1 MDAPDSVAHGAAKG
15 DEKRSCE
22 STTSLLLQQGRQKSH
37 CFTDLHSSPVV
48 ISRHQ
53 RQPGGAAADE
63 AGRAASTPEFNHNPH
78 DPTRGKAM
86 VVVTWLRTLLARV
99 KTVSTSSPVGTRQL
113 DVRRVSGALDDLLLS
128 FQVHTAKPR
137 QPRQHAAFAL
147 AKADALSPPSRGARF
162 ALLAHAH
169 CLAVPPH
176 AHAPPCVP
184 RAAHAHVRVRRCRVC
199 TASTPYTCRCP
210 TASCSR
216 LSCTRGSSPSPLFS
230 PRRWAP
236 SYPSLSSSS
245 PLPSSASIKWVRSW
259 RARTASTTTTYRSCI
274 WYRHCRRD
282 CAWRPP
288 RHTTT
293 ACPHASSLSD
303 TRPLPPR
310 PTPIPSVASGCLAR
324 GRLGH
329 HSARER
335 AELALA
341 AAPTAAG
348 PATARRARAPCHH
361 CAAAAE
367 RGEGWTA
374 QRRHVRTS
382 GLLAALAQPACHRLV
397 APPDGL
403 RALRRCPHAAL
414 TLRPGHGEPR
424 GEPHLQPILHPSYYA
439 HTHKRTYLPLQAQ
452 IHRRCWNGP
461 GSAAL
466 CGAER
471 TVGDHR
477 EVQSRGKRAPS
488 RALCVPSVRAA
499 RAERTPGADV

>member
-1 MDAPDSVAHGAAKG
+1 MLPVDAPNDAIVWRPPAGMRASALRLQNRYVMSGGVSEADVDAPDSVAHGAAKG

-282 CAWRPP
+282 CAWRLP

-310 PTPIPSVASGCLAR
+310 PTPIPSVASGCPSPHAPPPSH
-324 GRLGH
+324 RLPQGVSLVDDLDIILRASEQSLRSQLHQRQRDQQQPDAHAH
-329 HSARER
+329 HATTAQQRQSGAKAGLLSAATSARAVCWPR
-335 AELALA
+335 SHSQ
-341 AAPTAAG
+341 
-348 PATARRARAPCHH
+348 PATASS
-361 CAAAAE
+361 
-367 RGEGWTA
+367 
-374 QRRHVRTS
+374 RHPT
-382 GLLAALAQPACHRLV
+382 G
-397 APPDGL
+397 
-403 RALRRCPHAAL
+403 
-414 TLRPGHGEPR
+414 
-424 GEPHLQPILHPSYYA
+424 
-439 HTHKRTYLPLQAQ
+439 
-452 IHRRCWNGP
+452 
-461 GSAAL
+461 
-466 CGAER
+466 
-471 TVGDHR
+471 
-477 EVQSRGKRAPS
+477 
-488 RALCVPSVRAA
+488 SVRFGDAP
-499 RAERTPGADV
+499 TPP

>member
-1 MDAPDSVAHGAAKG
+1 MA
-15 DEKRSCE
+15 
-22 STTSLLLQQGRQKSH
+22 
-37 CFTDLHSSPVV
+37 
-48 ISRHQ
+48 
-53 RQPGGAAADE
+53 
-63 AGRAASTPEFNHNPH
+63 
-78 DPTRGKAM
+78 
-86 VVVTWLRTLLARV
+86 
-99 KTVSTSSPVGTRQL
+99 
-113 DVRRVSGALDDLLLS
+113 
-128 FQVHTAKPR
+128 
-137 QPRQHAAFAL
+137 
-147 AKADALSPPSRGARF
+147 
-162 ALLAHAH
+162 
-169 CLAVPPH
+169 
-176 AHAPPCVP
+176 AHAPRAGQNCQHQQPCG
-184 RAAHAHVRVRRCRVC
+184 H
-199 TASTPYTCRCP
+199 T
-210 TASCSR
+210 
-216 LSCTRGSSPSPLFS
+216 
-230 PRRWAP
+230 
-236 SYPSLSSSS
+236 
-245 PLPSSASIKWVRSW
+245 SAR
-259 RARTASTTTTYRSCI
+259 
-274 WYRHCRRD
+274 
-282 CAWRPP
+282 RPP
-288 RHTTT
+288 RVWGTGRST
-293 ACPHASSLSD
+293 AVLPGPHCQATPASPACGLCPRESRRAVAALSRRSLRPPRPRSLPCRAAPRSRTAVCA
-303 TRPLPPR
+303 TRRTRARACAALQGMHRVHSVYLPLPYCQLLKIIMYAWVFSLPFVLAKEMGTFLPLIELLIALAFFGIDQVGAELEGPYGIDDNDLPLLHMVPPLPPRLRVAAAAPYHYCLSTRLVPLRHPSPPPTPHPHPIGCLRVSLPPR